1 MNLPFSDELLLPI
14 QQGIKIHTF
23 RAKNRWRAGMLIHF
37 YARNRKPGMYL
48 FYPIRPVV
56 STQGAELN
64 AEGMHVDGRRL
75 EGAELELF
83 AQRDGFATAA
93 DFLAFFV
100 GRPLP
105 IVGQLIHWTPA
116 RYEAAT
122 VATVPARLAEL
133 AAERLALTA

>member
-14 QQGIKIHTF
+14 Q
-23 RAKNRWRAGMLIHF
+23 
-37 YARNRKPGMYL
+37 YL

-56 STQGAELN
+56 STQEAELN

-75 EGAELELF
+75 EGAELELL

-116 RYEAAT
+116 HYEAAT
-122 VATVPARLAEL
+122 VATIPARLAEL